1 MDESGEEIEEVILVS
16 NVSDIIISQVCAVL
30 DENIIPYTKIDEG
43 AGAAV
48 NVYMGFSNMDKKI
61 IVSRNDYNK
70 AKELISPILTTT
82 EEEGLE
88 EEDLPEELKED
99 DSSENLEEDED
110 VVFTKANSETAYK
123 MLAELFIFILIF
135 IPTIIVISALIL
147 RNMFE

>member
-30 DENIIPYTKIDEG
+30 DENNIPYAKIDEG

-82 EEEGLE
+82 EEEGLR

-99 DSSENLEEDED
+99 DSSENLEDED
-110 VVFTKANSETAYK
+110 GVFTKANSETAYK

>member
-30 DENIIPYTKIDEG
+30 DENNIPYTKIDEG

-99 DSSENLEEDED
+99 DSSENLEDED
-110 VVFTKANSETAYK
+110 GVFTKANSETAYK